1 MKWFALSLLTAPLA
15 LAQLSSNCTVS
26 VLNRT
31 VQVNADGSWVL
42 PNVPANLGKVKARAN
57 CVDNGITRSGESD
70 FFVIN
75 ANQAVN
81 LPNIRLGQTTQ
92 VPEALIIVPPGA
104 TLTAKGQTAPLTVTA
119 RYPDATTKDVTAG
132 EAGTNYTTSNPAIAS
147 ITADGVVTAVSSG
160 TVVIQ
165 AINDGASA
173 MIQVRVQIASA
184 DTDGDGIPDD
194 YEIANG
200 LNPNSPNDANEDPD
214 RDGLTNRQEFNLGTN
229 PRNADTDGD
238 GLKDGEEAQR
248 GTNPLLADTDGDLV
262 PDGLELQMGTNP
274 LDRLSV
280 DLVRATK
287 SVRLFPPAF
296 TLTVNDLFP
305 DAAVQLTMEARLIDG
320 KTVIDLTG
328 RGAFFGSSALTVCNF
343 DATPGRVRA
352 GANGTCTITGSY
364 GSLTATATGT
374 VQAFTPGPV
383 SQLALPA
390 AANNV
395 DVAGDY
401 AYVADG
407 SAGLIIANVADRTK
421 PAIVATHATTGAAND
436 VVVSNGYAYVADGGG
451 GLRIVNVS
459 KPTAPTLAGIYDS
472 PGDAHDVVVYGDV
485 AFLAD
490 GGGGLAIID
499 VTSKTNPT
507 LLGSLALGGTA
518 QGVDYDPVRK
528 LAVVALGGNGLAVI
542 NAANPSAP
550 VLLSKLPGGDV
561 RDVVLKGTAALLADY
576 ARSFTTVNLAN
587 PASPAIFGSTP
598 SVNGGLL
605 VDVAAWGDLAFG
617 ADVFFVN
624 DVSIINVQ
632 DPSTPRAVRLLPFR
646 GYGDDNGTGI
656 AVDDGFV
663 YLTTDRPR
671 LLIGQYAIPQPV
683 YKDDPNGIPPTVSW
697 TSPKNGDTVAQGL
710 VTLSATAADD
720 VGVVEVRFYVNGRLL
735 ETDKTAP
742 YEVNVPILN
751 FGANKIAAEAADFGG
766 NVARQ
771 EITVTVSGSGVP
783 VETARPFSLLNRAA
797 PFLQTATP
805 IDISALFSLLNRSAP
820 FSQTAT
826 PIDVSAL
833 FSLLNRSAPFSQ
845 TATPIDI
852 SALFS
857 LLNRSAPFSQ
867 TATPIDISALFSLLN
882 KNAPFNQT
890 ATPLD
895 VSALFSLLNKSA
907 PFSATAVQVD
917 ISALFSILNRSSPF
931 LITATPVEI
940 VGMFSL
946 LNRINPSTGQTYMA
960 ELNKVFSVQ
969 NLKAGVTLRA
979 VGPDGKT
986 PAARDITR
994 AVWAMARKAMVSTK
1008 DSDGD
1013 GLPDDFETYIGHDV
1027 RPEGDEDDDGLANYE
1042 EWRRGTNPLAADTDF
1057 DGLSDGDEVRL
1068 GTDPLD
1074 PDTDHDGFGDGD
1086 EVRGGG
1092 EPLDPLR
1099 IPRIPPL
1106 GSEYFIFSPNFTLRN
1121 AAPDVAPAKP

>member
-42 PNVPANLGKVKARAN
+42 PNVPANLGKVKARAT

-70 FFVIN
+70 FFVLS

-119 RYPDATTKDVTAG
+119 RFPDATTKDVTAG
-132 EAGTNYTTSNPAIAS
+132 ETGTNYTTSNPAIAS

-173 MIQVRVQIASA
+173 MIRVQVQIASA

-200 LNPNSPNDANEDPD
+200 LNPNNPNDANEDPD
-214 RDGLTNRQEFNLGTN
+214 RDGLTNLQEFKLGTN

-238 GLKDGEEAQR
+238 GLKDGDEVQR
-248 GTNPLLADTDGDLV
+248 GTNPLLADTDGDLI
-262 PDGLELQMGTNP
+262 PDGLEVQMGTNP

-280 DLVRATK
+280 NLVGATK

-305 DAAVQLTMEARLIDG
+305 EAAVQLTMEARLIDG

-328 RGAFFGSSALTVCNF
+328 RGAFFGSSDLRICNF
-343 DATPGRVRA
+343 DSTPGRVRTGSSN
-352 GANGTCTITGSY
+352 GACTITGTY
-364 GSLTATATGT
+364 NGLTATASGT

-383 SQLALPA
+383 SQLTLPA

-407 SAGLIIANVADRTK
+407 SAGLVIVSVADRTK

-472 PGDAHDVVVYGDV
+472 PGDAQDVVVYGDL

-490 GGGGLAIID
+490 GASGLAIID
-499 VTSKTNPT
+499 VTSKTSPV

-518 QGVDYDPVRK
+518 LGVDYDPVRK

-542 NAANPSAP
+542 NASNPAAP
-550 VLLSKLPGGDV
+550 VLLSTLPGGDV

-598 SVNGGLL
+598 AVNGGLL
-605 VDVAAWGDLAFG
+605 LDVAARGDLAFG
-617 ADVFFVN
+617 ADVYFVN

-720 VGVVEVRFYVNGRLL
+720 VGVAEVRFYVNGRLL

-742 YEVNVPILN
+742 YAVNVPILN
-751 FGANKIAAEAADFGG
+751 FGANQIAAEAADFGG
-766 NVARQ
+766 NIARQ
-771 EITVTVSGSGVP
+771 QITVTVSGSGVP
-783 VETARPFSLLNRAA
+783 VESARPFSVLNLAA
-797 PFLQTATP
+797 PFRQTPTP
-805 IDISALFSLLNRSAP
+805 IDISALFSLLNRNAP
-820 FSQTAT
+820 FNQTAT

-845 TATPIDI
+845 I
-852 SALFS
+852 
-857 LLNRSAPFSQ
+857 
-867 TATPIDISALFSLLN
+867 ATPIDISALFSLLN

-917 ISALFSILNRSSPF
+917 ISVLFSVLNRSSPF

-946 LNRINPSTGQTYMA
+946 LNRIDPSTGQTYMA

-969 NLKAGVTLRA
+969 NLKVGVTLSA
-979 VGPDGKT
+979 VDPGGKT
-986 PAARDITR
+986 PVARDITR

-1013 GLPDDFETYIGHDV
+1013 GLPDDFEAYISHDV
-1027 RPEGDEDDDGLANYE
+1027 RPEDDEDGDGLSNYE

-1074 PDTDHDGFGDGD
+1074 PDTDHDGYGDGD

-1092 EPLDPLR
+1092 DPLDPLR

-1121 AAPDVAPAKP
+1121 AAPGVAPAKP